1 MNKVLYITGVL
12 CVLIVAVIFTVT
24 TFAEPVVATAE
35 KQEDF
40 KQTYTVKEFY
50 AVSESDSVGEKGE
63 TELEAGTNLPEPQ
76 NATES
81 ILEPSVAEPT
91 GYFDVPLPNEL
102 QDCIFAECEKYD
114 IPPAIVIAMIEKE
127 SSFDRYAIG
136 DDGRSF
142 GLMQIQPKW
151 YISKMIDMDCTDL
164 FDPYKNIR
172 LGIAILGELKMQRND
187 IGWALTYY
195 NSGSGGL
202 NDYAMAVLARANE
215 IKKCGA

>member
-1 MNKVLYITGVL
+1 MTNKFLYIIGVL
-12 CVLIVAVIFTVT
+12 CVLIVALGYIVIMFT
-24 TFAEPVVATAE
+24 EPIAANAE
-35 KQEDF
+35 KEESF

-50 AVSESDSVGEKGE
+50 AVTESDSVGEKSE
-63 TELEAGTNLPEPQ
+63 TELGVGTNLPETE
-76 NATES
+76 NAVET
-81 ILEPSVAEPT
+81 ILEPSLAEPT
-91 GYFDVPLPNEL
+91 GYYNVPLPKEL
-102 QDCIFAECEKYD
+102 QDYIFIECEKYN

-151 YISKMIDMDCTDL
+151 YISKMIDMGCTDL
-164 FDPYKNIR
+164 FDPYKNVKV
-172 LGIAILGELKMQRND
+172 GIAILGELKMQRND

-202 NDYAMAVLARANE
+202 NDYAMTVLARANE
-215 IKKCGA
+215 ITGS